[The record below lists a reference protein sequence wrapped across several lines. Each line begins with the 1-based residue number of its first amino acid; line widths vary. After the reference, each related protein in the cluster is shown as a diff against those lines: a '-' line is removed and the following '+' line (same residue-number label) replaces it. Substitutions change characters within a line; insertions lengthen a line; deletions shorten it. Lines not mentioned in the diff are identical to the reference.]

1 MHISHCIPP
10 PFFSQ
15 RKYDSAKHCCSR
27 LHSWVHVRPKAAVFW
42 RGYKVSR
49 IGHFCDCISLSFSY
63 ISFFLSGYPQS
74 VPRQRRLVTRLA
86 SESGGGAHGNP
97 PCFPAHGR
105 ARERGRCITYQSSCR
120 GRLTQREGENITR
133 NDQNMQMITSSR
145 TTLISFFPSQSL
157 ADQPDRP
164 ATATAKKKPS
174 YRVTSR
180 GCVQFLRK
188 NAS

>member
-1 MHISHCIPP
+1 MRPCLAWLQSKQNW
-10 PFFSQ
+10 PFL
-15 RKYDSAKHCCSR
+15 R
-27 LHSWVHVRPKAAVFW
+27 LYLSL
-42 RGYKVSR
+42 
-49 IGHFCDCISLSFSY
+49 SLSFSY
-63 ISFFLSGYPQS
+63 ISFFLSGYPPRVPKQREE
-74 VPRQRRLVTRLA
+74 VPRFP
-86 SESGGGAHGNP
+86 SEKGEGRGLRQPTNP

-164 ATATAKKKPS
+164 ANRSQEKTFLQGNVTGLCTIFEKKCKLIYHHS
-174 YRVTSR
+174 KN
-180 GCVQFLRK
+180 GCHCILLGWINRML
-188 NAS
+188 S